1 MKKKIF
7 IAAAVMISSTVQA
20 QTAIADSSRSL
31 DEVIITAN
39 KIPQR
44 QSTTGKVITLI
55 NKEQMEKS
63 SGKTLGQL
71 LNEQAGITI
80 NGALNNAGTNQS
92 VYLRGAGTGRTL
104 ILLDGIPVYDPSFIN
119 SEFDLNLFSLSN
131 VESIEI
137 CRGAQSTLYGSD
149 AIAGVINIIT
159 IKKDVN
165 KPVNIK
171 ATVGAGSFSTYKTN
185 LQFFGRAD
193 KFTYT
198 ARYSNLY
205 SKGFSSAYDSTS
217 KKNFDND
224 SYKGNLWNAA
234 LQYQATAQLSFRSFF
249 QQSNYKNDLDAG
261 IFADEKDYTIDN
273 KNRMAGAGFK
283 YSGAAVNITGNYQY
297 SDISRLY
304 VNDSMDRPGFTK
316 YSTDN
321 NYGKNQFAE
330 LYSNIKLG
338 GGFSILQ
345 GADYRFSNMNEQYF
359 SLSSFGPYKSATKDS
374 VQSQA
379 SLYASLFYT
388 ALKEKINIELGGR
401 LNVHSRYG
409 SNYTYTFNP
418 TVAITKSWRAFG
430 SIATGFKAPSLYQ
443 VYSAYGRLDLK
454 PERSQNFELGVQ
466 QTHRQ
471 IRSRLVYFSRDI
483 QDGIDF
489 NNLSFQYFNINR
501 QKVSGLEL
509 ETYIEPANGLSV
521 SANYTYLKT
530 NEKSQSR
537 ISFKDTTYDHL
548 LRRPAHQ
555 ANITAGYQFKSGLFI
570 RVSGKY
576 VGSRWDVGGYKK
588 TDIALNGY
596 FLLASY
602 MEYTFKDH
610 LKFFADAQNLTN
622 KKFVEARGYTSIP
635 FMFTA
640 GITFNW

>member
-7 IAAAVMISSTVQA
+7 IAAAVLLSSIAEA
-20 QTAIADSSRSL
+20 QRAIPDSSKTL
-31 DEVIITAN
+31 DEVIFTAN
-39 KIPQR
+39 KMPQR
-44 QSTTGKVITLI
+44 QTTTGKIITVIG
-55 NKEQMEKS
+55 KEQIEKS
-63 SGKTLGQL
+63 SGKSLGQL

-92 VYLRGAGTGRTL
+92 VYMRGAGTGRTL

-119 SEFDLNLFSLSN
+119 SEFDLNLFSLNN

-149 AIAGVINIIT
+149 AVAGVINILT
-159 IKKDVN
+159 IKKEVK
-165 KPVNIK
+165 KPFNVK
-171 ATVGAGSFSTYKTN
+171 ATISAGSLNTLKTN
-185 LQFFGRAD
+185 LQLFGKVD
-193 KFTYT
+193 KFSYT
-198 ARYSNLY
+198 ARFANLY
-205 SKGFSSAYDSTS
+205 SKGFSSAYDSTG
-217 KKNFDND
+217 KNDFDRD
-224 SYKGNLWNAA
+224 SYNGNVWNAA
-234 LQYQATAQLSFRSFF
+234 LQYQATPQLSFRTFF
-249 QQSNYKNDLDAG
+249 QESNYTNDLDAG
-261 IFADEKDYTIDN
+261 IFTDEKDHTIDN
-273 KNRMAGAGFK
+273 KNTMAGAGFK
-283 YSGAAVNITGNYQY
+283 FSGAVVSITGNYQY
-297 SDISRLY
+297 SDFTRLY
-304 VNDSMDRPGFTK
+304 VNDSIDKPGFTK
-316 YSTDN
+316 YSKDN

-338 GGFSILQ
+338 NGFSLLQ

-359 SLSSFGPYKSATKDS
+359 SLSSFGPYQSATKDS
-374 VQSQA
+374 MQSQA

-388 ALKEKINIELGGR
+388 AMKEKINIELGGR

-418 TVAITKSWRAFG
+418 SFTISANWRAFG

-454 PERSQNFELGVQ
+454 PERSQNYEIGMQ
-466 QTHRQ
+466 QTHSTFRN
-471 IRSRLVYFSRDI
+471 RLVYFYRYI
-483 QDGIDF
+483 KDGIDF

-509 ETYIEPANGLSV
+509 ETYIEPAKGLSV

-576 VGSRWDVGGYKK
+576 LGSRWDVGGYKK